1 MSKRQI
7 ELEKVLG
14 YMGEL
19 FDALSVSQQEE
30 LKKNIHVRSFKK
42 NEVFY
47 GEGDM
52 PDTLYCLLQGK
63 VKISKQGASGRLQI
77 MRVANAV
84 EYFGYRAALAG
95 EPFVTEAAAFEPSIV
110 AMMPLHLI
118 KKYMEENAKVGL
130 FFVRRLAMALG
141 QADARTVNLTQKH
154 MNGRLAE
161 SLIFLRD
168 NYGLE
173 EDGCTL
179 SLYLSREDLANLSNM
194 TTSNAIRTLSA
205 FAKERIVA
213 IDGKKIKLIN
223 IPALEEINRIG

>member
-1 MSKRQI
+1 MSKRKI
-7 ELEKVLG
+7 ETEKILEQ
-14 YMGEL
+14 MAEF
-19 FDALSVSQQEE
+19 FDTLTLSQQEE
-30 LKKNIHVRSFKK
+30 LKKHVQVRSYKK
-42 NEVFY
+42 NELFY
-47 GEGDM
+47 GEGEI

-63 VKISKQGASGRLQI
+63 VKISKEGASGRNQI

-95 EPFVTEAAAFEPSIV
+95 EPFITAAAAFEPSIV
-110 AMMPLHLI
+110 ATMPLWLI
-118 KKYMEENAKVGL
+118 KRYMEENPKVGL
-130 FFVRRLAMALG
+130 FFVRRLAIALG
-141 QADARTVNLTQKH
+141 QSDERTVNLTQKH

-194 TTSNAIRTLSA
+194 TTANAIRTLST
-205 FAKERIVA
+205 FAKEKIVA
-213 IDGKKIKLIN
+213 IDGKKIKLIDMK
-223 IPALEEINRIG
+223 ALEKINRLG

>member
-1 MSKRQI
+1 M
-7 ELEKVLG
+7 EKVLEQ
-14 YMGEL
+14 MAEL
-19 FDALSVSQQEE
+19 FNTLSLNQQEE
-30 LKKNIHVRSFKK
+30 LKKHIYIRSYKK
-42 NEVFY
+42 NELFY
-47 GEGDM
+47 GEGEI
-52 PDTLYCLLQGK
+52 PDTLYCLIQGK
-63 VKISKQGASGRLQI
+63 VKIYKEGASGRNQI

-95 EPFVTEAAAFEPSIV
+95 EPFITAAAAFEPSLV
-110 AMMPLHLI
+110 ATMPLSLI
-118 KKYMEENAKVGL
+118 KQYMVDNPKVGI
-130 FFVRRLAMALG
+130 FFVRRLAIALG
-141 QADARTVNLTQKH
+141 QSDERTVNLTQKH

-194 TTSNAIRTLSA
+194 TTANAIRTLST
-205 FAKERIVA
+205 FAKEKIVA

-223 IPALEEINRIG
+223 MEALEQINRLG